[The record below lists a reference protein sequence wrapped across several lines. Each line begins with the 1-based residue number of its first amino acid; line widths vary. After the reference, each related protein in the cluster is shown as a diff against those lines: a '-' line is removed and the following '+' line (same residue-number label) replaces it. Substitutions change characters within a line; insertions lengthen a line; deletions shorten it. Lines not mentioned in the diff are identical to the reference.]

1 MAGEAFLLPD
11 ARSCVIISSI
21 NRDLRRLKMTGRCEL
36 KNKGIRLEKVNDNNF
51 VDLMNLE
58 VAESQKDYVASN
70 TVSMA
75 QAYAVNASGRF
86 VQCFGIYD
94 GDTAVGFAMI
104 GHHSEEYNGMAE
116 IYRHS
121 YYLWRFMID
130 HRFQGKGFGRDALN
144 LLLDYVLSFP
154 DGEED
159 TWSTSYDQENE
170 AARHLYASFG
180 FAPNGEKDS
189 DYEDAEE
196 VAVLPLK

>member
-1 MAGEAFLLPD
+1 
-11 ARSCVIISSI
+11 
-21 NRDLRRLKMTGRCEL
+21 MTYRYEL
-36 KNKGIRLEKVNDNNF
+36 KNEAIRLEKVNDDNF
-51 VDLMNLE
+51 IDLMHLE

-75 QAYAVNASGRF
+75 QAYATVASGRF

-104 GHHSEEYNGMAE
+104 GHRSEEYEGMAE
-116 IYRHS
+116 VYRHS

-130 HRFQGKGFGRDALN
+130 QRYQGKGLGRDALK
-144 LLLDYVLSFP
+144 LLLDYVLTFP

-159 TWSTSYDQENE
+159 TWSTSYDGANE
-170 AARHLYASFG
+170 AAKHLYTSFG

-189 DYEDAEE
+189 SYEDAED
-196 VAVLPLK
+196 VAVFSLV

>member
-1 MAGEAFLLPD
+1 
-11 ARSCVIISSI
+11 
-21 NRDLRRLKMTGRCEL
+21 MTYRYEL
-36 KNKGIRLEKVNDNNF
+36 KNEAIRLEKVNDDNF
-51 VDLMNLE
+51 IDLMHLE

-75 QAYAVNASGRF
+75 QAYATVASGRF

-104 GHHSEEYNGMAE
+104 GHRSEEYEGMAE
-116 IYRHS
+116 VYRHS

-130 HRFQGKGFGRDALN
+130 QRYQGKGLGRDALK
-144 LLLDYVLSFP
+144 LLLDYVLTFP

-159 TWSTSYDQENE
+159 TWSTSYDGANE
-170 AARHLYASFG
+170 ATKHLYTSFG

-189 DYEDAEE
+189 SYEDAED
-196 VAVLPLK
+196 VAVFSLV